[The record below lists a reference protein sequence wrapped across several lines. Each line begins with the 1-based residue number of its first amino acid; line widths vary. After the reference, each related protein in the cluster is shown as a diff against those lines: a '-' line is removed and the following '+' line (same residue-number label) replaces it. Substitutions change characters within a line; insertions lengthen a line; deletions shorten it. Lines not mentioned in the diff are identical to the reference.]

1 MHDLSSPTVLWHK
14 VYGINPYPAMW
25 SAMWGFAWEIIEA
38 CPAQPCKEGKGG
50 TEGERRARKEGREAK
65 PYRNQV
71 GISNYSSTS
80 AGSWMH
86 GREAINNL
94 PQSFPRPH
102 RSTFHLHQP
111 LILLLP
117 ASLYSIWLL
126 KRRSLSLSLCTW
138 FLTYRLWTRYC
149 TRGARLQYVARWQV
163 YDIECST
170 CLAVKVTYYSLHL
183 PCLCPMKTWHAAP
196 NKKLRWSTLSLSL
209 PLWTRFVTYGL

>member
-1 MHDLSSPTVLWHK
+1 MDTSFLPSQRRLEGWWSPLHARKSILDQHNNPTTHMHDLSSPTVLWHK

-117 ASLYSIWLL
+117 ASLYSITYGF
-126 KRRSLSLSLCTW
+126 SNAALSL
-138 FLTYRLWTRYC
+138 FLS
-149 TRGARLQYVARWQV
+149 AR
-163 YDIECST
+163 D
-170 CLAVKVTYYSLHL
+170 
-183 PCLCPMKTWHAAP
+183 
-196 NKKLRWSTLSLSL
+196 
-209 PLWTRFVTYGL
+209 F